1 MQIKVNANQNPKT
14 MKGAGPIN
22 NTPFSNL
29 PFTNTTFPLGEIAA
43 TPGVM
48 NLLTYQEVYML
59 LARHFMSDWE
69 DITQDDKDTN
79 DQALVS
85 EDRLFSSY
93 VTPNGKV
100 WIITEADRSVTTALL
115 PSEY

>member
-1 MQIKVNANQNPKT
+1 V
-14 MKGAGPIN
+14 
-22 NTPFSNL
+22 
-29 PFTNTTFPLGEIAA
+29 
-43 TPGVM
+43 

-59 LARHFMSDWE
+59 LARHMMGDWGDMSK
-69 DITQDDKDTN
+69 DDKDTN

-85 EDRLFSSY
+85 GDRLFSSY
-93 VTPNGKV
+93 ITSKGKV